1 MSKLAPSPIQLL
13 SLAVACTFA
22 SIAEAQVHYFPSG
35 VPWNGQAHRGPD
47 AEVEGW
53 LYNLGITGI
62 RVKLDEEH
70 PTHLVVGHVFD
81 DTPADGEVEV
91 GDRIVS
97 AGGEPFETP
106 HVNGYG
112 MDVFGPTG
120 PIEDFA
126 AALERAYG
134 SKKRALELKLLRGDD
149 EIDVKVDLPRR
160 SRRFAESFPFDC
172 EHAKDV
178 RERLLQHLVE
188 TQQGDGSWGNPI
200 HNTFAPLA
208 LLGSGERKA
217 LNAVEKSA
225 RYHARN
231 TSPEDSSSLVNWKYM
246 SAAIVMSEYHLATGK
261 RWVIDELQEV
271 YDFLCSTQYLDLSQ
285 VNPKV
290 RESHPHSWPTSPE
303 EQHGGW
309 GHNPG
314 FEGYGPIAMI
324 TAQGALAFAL
334 MDRCGI
340 DVDEERHRAAYA
352 YLGRGTGETGYLWY
366 LDELG
371 GGPADWADMGRTG
384 ASAIAHWMSPFD
396 DHGTSAR
403 LHATLMA
410 QHPESFPDTHASPLM
425 GMAYGA
431 LGASIDESTFKA
443 VMRAN
448 RWWFLL
454 AECHD
459 GTFAYQPNRDNT
471 GYGDDARLLATIVT
485 AFILTIPDRGLV
497 MTGREGR

>member
-352 YLGRGTGETGYLWY
+352 YLGRGNGRDRLPVVPRRARWRPGGLGGHGPDRRFRDRA
-366 LDELG
+366 LDESVRR
-371 GGPADWADMGRTG
+371 PRHQRASSRDADG
-384 ASAIAHWMSPFD
+384 AAPGELPRHARVPTD
-396 DHGTSAR
+396 GHGLRSAR
-403 LHATLMA
+403 CLDRRVDVQGGDAREPLVVPA
-410 QHPESFPDTHASPLM
+410 GRVPRRDVRVPAEPRQHRLRRR
-425 GMAYGA
+425 
-431 LGASIDESTFKA
+431 
-443 VMRAN
+443 RA
-448 RWWFLL
+448 
-454 AECHD
+454 
-459 GTFAYQPNRDNT
+459 PP
-471 GYGDDARLLATIVT
+471 GDDRHGVHPDDPRPRARH
-485 AFILTIPDRGLV
+485 DR
-497 MTGREGR
+497 T